1 MIKIIRNHFSKVIFL
16 SALLVLASFSFSS
29 AVENNHNSSRSNKT
43 YPIASGGRAECV
55 KKGGT
60 VIEKK
65 DKNGKSLY
73 YCHPKKDVGI
83 KEEGVK

>member
-16 SALLVLASFSFSS
+16 SALLVLASFSLSS
-29 AVENNHNSSRSNKT
+29 AVENHNSSRSNKT
-43 YPIASGGRAECV
+43 YPIASGGRSECV

-73 YCHPKKDVGI
+73 YCQPKKDVGI